1 MTTLNEQYQNFTKST
16 ISKPSS
22 NYVDLV
28 TRLFELENN
37 TLDVKLP
44 ELLTASFGLSAEGGE
59 FGEILKKMVFQG
71 KPLNEDNIYHMK
83 RELGDICYYLVT
95 ACTALNT
102 TLDEILKMNIE
113 KLSARYPDG
122 FEILKSEERKI
133 GDI

>member
-1 MTTLNEQYQNFTKST
+1 MTLNTQYQTFVEST
-16 ISKPSS
+16 VSNPSS
-22 NYVDLV
+22 NYDAMIA
-28 TRLFELENN
+28 RLGELENN
-37 TLDVKLP
+37 TFGVKIP
-44 ELLTASFGLSAEGGE
+44 ELLTASFGLSAEQGE
-59 FGEILKKMVFQG
+59 FGEICKKILWQG
-71 KPLNEDNIYHMK
+71 KPLNADNIYHMK
-83 RELGDICYYLVT
+83 RELGDVFWYLSL